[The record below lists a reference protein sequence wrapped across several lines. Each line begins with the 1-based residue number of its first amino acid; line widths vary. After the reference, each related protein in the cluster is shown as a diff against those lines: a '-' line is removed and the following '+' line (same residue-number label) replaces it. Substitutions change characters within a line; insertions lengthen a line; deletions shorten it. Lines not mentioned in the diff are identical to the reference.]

1 MIKRILTL
9 VILIP
14 FFGYAQYERPGS
26 ATGQFLKIGV
36 SARAAGMGGAYIA
49 IAEGA
54 EGTYYNPAVLPYVK
68 GISVSLM
75 HNQWFAGVKH
85 NFAALAYN
93 VPNIGAFGLSVTALY
108 TDPMK
113 VRTPLQPEGTGE
125 TFYTADYRFGLSYA
139 RSLTNSVTFGGTISY
154 LNMKLYE
161 GFVENAVSAD
171 IAVLYNTG
179 FRDFRFGLKIANF
192 GSSVTFVNE
201 EYPLPLNF
209 TFGLGMNGLEME
221 SQKVIVSLAAMK
233 PNDGQTLLM
242 GGMEW
247 TYLNILSLRTGY
259 KFNDDTATYS
269 FGAGFNLNIKDYI
282 SMFDYSYSTYGLL
295 GESHRFGI
303 NINL

>member
-1 MIKRILTL
+1 
-9 VILIP
+9 
-14 FFGYAQYERPGS
+14 
-26 ATGQFLKIGV
+26 
-36 SARAAGMGGAYIA
+36 
-49 IAEGA
+49 
-54 EGTYYNPAVLPYVK
+54 
-68 GISVSLM
+68 
-75 HNQWFAGVKH
+75 
-85 NFAALAYN
+85 
-93 VPNIGAFGLSVTALY
+93 
-108 TDPMK
+108 
-113 VRTPLQPEGTGE
+113 
-125 TFYTADYRFGLSYA
+125 
-139 RSLTNSVTFGGTISY
+139 
-154 LNMKLYE
+154 
-161 GFVENAVSAD
+161 VSAD

-233 PNDGQTLLM
+233 PNDGQTLLR